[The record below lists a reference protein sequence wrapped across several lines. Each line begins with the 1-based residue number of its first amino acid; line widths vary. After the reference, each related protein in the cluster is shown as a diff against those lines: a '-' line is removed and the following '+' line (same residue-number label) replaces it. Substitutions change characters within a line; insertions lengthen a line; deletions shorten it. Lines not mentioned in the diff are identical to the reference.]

1 MINALEEVIR
11 EVYTSLQHT
20 HPEFCTC
27 ERCQDD
33 VLTLALNQTR
43 PRYVQSDGLGAAVTR
58 VALATDAA
66 RTEITVVVFDAMRRV
81 ALNPRHVPGDPT
93 RLRSEPTPS
102 GTYPRIDSH

>member
-11 EVYTSLQHT
+11 EVYGSLRES
-20 HPEFCTC
+20 HPDFCAC

-58 VALATDAA
+58 VQLSTDAA
-66 RTEITVVVFDAMRRV
+66 RTEITVIVFDAMRRV
-81 ALNPRHVPGDPT
+81 ASNPRHVPGDPT
-93 RLRSEPTPS
+93 QLRGGTPS
-102 GTYPRIDSH
+102 GTYPRYE